1 MVREASRG
9 SKRISSVNDKIL
21 KIKKIAPVAV
31 GIIVPALIFSAL
43 VVARLPNVND
53 GGAAG
58 PQATGGESASS
69 VFYGKPRAGPQA
81 TGEGVFSYT
90 EDIPLRYKPDTSA
103 RIVYRLFLPDDPQ
116 TGEKKKS
123 GYLTQDGVAGVRI
136 NQDGSI
142 WIIVI
147 IRDEIY
153 DSYYEKGQEVREDFY
168 APLEYFKTLP
178 GASKVPCLKDINLG

>member
-1 MVREASRG
+1 MVREASQG
-9 SKRISSVNDKIL
+9 SKKTFSVNDKIL
-21 KIKKIAPVAV
+21 KIKKIAPVAA

-53 GGAAG
+53 G
-58 PQATGGESASS
+58 
-69 VFYGKPRAGPQA
+69 VVAGPQA

-90 EDIPLRYKPDTSA
+90 EDLPLRYKPDTSA

-168 APLEYFKTLP
+168 APLKYFKTLP